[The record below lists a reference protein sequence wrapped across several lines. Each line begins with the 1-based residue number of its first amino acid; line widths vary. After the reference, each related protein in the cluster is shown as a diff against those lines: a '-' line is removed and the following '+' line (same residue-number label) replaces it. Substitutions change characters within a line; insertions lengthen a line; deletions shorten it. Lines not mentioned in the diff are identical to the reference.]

1 MEEGPEAVP
10 AFDSSLLD
18 RLLARPRAAGGL
30 AANLRDIELEERQR
44 LQTILQD
51 DPSSLR
57 RLATSLGVDESKVK
71 SQLRTIAR
79 ARRAADR
86 EP

>member
-1 MEEGPEAVP
+1 VP